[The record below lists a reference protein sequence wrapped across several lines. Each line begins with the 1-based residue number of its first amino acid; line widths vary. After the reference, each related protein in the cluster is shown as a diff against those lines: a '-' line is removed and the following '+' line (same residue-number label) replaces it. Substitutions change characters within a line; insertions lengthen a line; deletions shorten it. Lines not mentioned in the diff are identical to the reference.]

1 MGGIL
6 CGAKCL
12 INTNECIRKSK
23 IGPCPFSIKLLLLAD
38 LFEKKAY
45 RTFTKLSALVRAN
58 NYGDFRS
65 WSKQGWVGQQERSL
79 RCIRTVV
86 EVRKRAALS
95 LPTVNRGRRRRE
107 LEGSINVRQALTK
120 NNFSNYSLCNLL
132 PSTKVSSLR
141 PGDGSRP
148 SRPSPH
154 PAQSAGPRAHTPL
167 ARFGDPRRGKS
178 LPAGRPQA
186 APPVP
191 PELGR
196 LGAARRPPRPPPQP
210 TGRLPR
216 TRRRCEALSLGRPQ
230 GAQLPARATAR
241 RDSQSVPSHA
251 LRRAPRHA
259 MSRHAPTPPA
269 GPRAH
274 ARTRARCGRRAA
286 LTWRPLSRLLHG
298 LVTRLPSRSS
308 VHSYFPNA
316 VWGDVCPLR
325 ALESP

>member
-1 MGGIL
+1 M
-6 CGAKCL
+6 
-12 INTNECIRKSK
+12 
-23 IGPCPFSIKLLLLAD
+23 
-38 LFEKKAY
+38 
-45 RTFTKLSALVRAN
+45 
-58 NYGDFRS
+58 
-65 WSKQGWVGQQERSL
+65 
-79 RCIRTVV
+79 
-86 EVRKRAALS
+86 RKRAALS

-132 PSTKVSSLR
+132 PSKKVSSLR

-167 ARFGDPRRGKS
+167 ALFGDPRRGKS

-230 GAQLPARATAR
+230 GAQRPARPTAR

-251 LRRAPRHA
+251 LRHAPRHA
-259 MSRHAPTPPA
+259 MSRHAPAPPA

-274 ARTRARCGRRAA
+274 ARTRARCGRR
-286 LTWRPLSRLLHG
+286 LLSRDAL
-298 LVTRLPSRSS
+298 S
-308 VHSYFPNA
+308 VVFSANLSHARTAEVLSTLTFQMLSGETSVRFEP
-316 VWGDVCPLR
+316 WSHRKSLWRR
-325 ALESP
+325 AKERGRCGSARTLA